1 MRGTSWHRTKANDSG
16 GSTITPVERWEKEK
30 AREKER
36 VKAGGWWGVWEVRVV
51 LAPVDV
57 PYRTNTLRVHHLSIH
72 HHPPTTEHATT
83 HTVLHTQYTPVIHN
97 WPCCTTLSSFI
108 SLSPSLSLLENKLS
122 ICPEHIYGTAFS
134 PAFFWYR
141 TSGISSAYET
151 IT

>member
-1 MRGTSWHRTKANDSG
+1 MGVG
-16 GSTITPVERWEKEK
+16 G
-30 AREKER
+30 
-36 VKAGGWWGVWEVRVV
+36 GVWEVGVV

-72 HHPPTTEHATT
+72 HHPPTTDHTTT

-122 ICPEHIYGTAFS
+122 IVLNTYTVRHCLQ
-134 PAFFWYR
+134 R
-141 TSGISSAYET
+141 SSDTGQVEFHQHMKQ
-151 IT
+151 